1 LREALKETLAQNVAK
16 NSDDIAETIQQIND
30 GEILDTFNEDNNL
43 PLSHNLHTNHIP
55 KNKLAEDISDTVSL
69 PGDRGDSSKRKFR
82 QVLGDRELMLK
93 QNKLSTQDLSGSNE
107 KLEKDEEMG
116 SGLFD
121 RFSLAR
127 KTLDRSSIRYD
138 KNICLI
144 AIWISIHYDNSNW
157 LTNKDHLS
165 YRRKAPKDE
174 SDTMSLNDLS
184 FERKKSSMSDW
195 KSKLASKFKSGN
207 KDYEVIG
214 NGAEDGINIES
225 YKRTSDE
232 FGDSIPSAPRTEPIK
247 RKPMQNGS
255 AVGAHKG
262 VKDDPNKQQISL
274 TSNKRPTPAGST
286 RGNRNTATE
295 NGRRVSNR

>member
-1 LREALKETLAQNVAK
+1 MREALKETLAQNVAK

-93 QNKLSTQDLSGSNE
+93 QNKLSTQDLSTSNE

-127 KTLDRSSIRYD
+127 KTLDRNSIRYD
-138 KNICLI
+138 KTVCVI
-144 AIWISIHYDNSNW
+144 AILISI
-157 LTNKDHLS
+157 
-165 YRRKAPKDE
+165 
-174 SDTMSLNDLS
+174 
-184 FERKKSSMSDW
+184 
-195 KSKLASKFKSGN
+195 
-207 KDYEVIG
+207 I
-214 NGAEDGINIES
+214 
-225 YKRTSDE
+225 
-232 FGDSIPSAPRTEPIK
+232 
-247 RKPMQNGS
+247 
-255 AVGAHKG
+255 
-262 VKDDPNKQQISL
+262 
-274 TSNKRPTPAGST
+274 
-286 RGNRNTATE
+286 
-295 NGRRVSNR
+295 

>member
-1 LREALKETLAQNVAK
+1 MREALKETLAQNVAK

-138 KNICLI
+138 ENICIL
-144 AIWISIHYDNSNW
+144 AIWISIYG
-157 LTNKDHLS
+157 
-165 YRRKAPKDE
+165 
-174 SDTMSLNDLS
+174 TM
-184 FERKKSSMSDW
+184 MI
-195 KSKLASKFKSGN
+195 
-207 KDYEVIG
+207 VIG
-214 NGAEDGINIES
+214 
-225 YKRTSDE
+225 
-232 FGDSIPSAPRTEPIK
+232 
-247 RKPMQNGS
+247 
-255 AVGAHKG
+255 
-262 VKDDPNKQQISL
+262 
-274 TSNKRPTPAGST
+274 
-286 RGNRNTATE
+286 
-295 NGRRVSNR
+295 